1 MPSQLWLLIFMYFLN
16 FFIQHVGVSKHVYN
30 ARDRVNDD
38 EEEEE
43 ELESLVVLYTLVTM
57 AAPALLLTLTTC
69 INY

>member
-1 MPSQLWLLIFMYFLN
+1 MPSQLWLLIFLN

-38 EEEEE
+38 EEE